1 MTLLQRAASLSGF
14 LEQLNDL
21 DADFLALY
29 GIDLEV
35 DDISGPRFFLLAAR
49 TYAYDGVMRRRLEAK
64 QTSTGTQSE
73 PVHEAEPRTYS
84 WKGSWAEKKGAR
96 EVPLASMMIQNPGLI
111 SVSKVGG

>member
-1 MTLLQRAASLSGF
+1 MALLRRAASLSGF

-35 DDISGPRFFLLAAR
+35 EDISGPRFFRLAAR

-64 QTSTGTQSE
+64 QTPSGVQPE
-73 PVHEAEPRTYS
+73 PVRDEEPRTYS
-84 WKGSWAEKKGAR
+84 WKGSWAEKQGAK
-96 EVPLASMMIQNPGLI
+96 EVPLAAMMIQNPGLI